1 MRCATAIFISLAVL
15 AQTLGAAPPPVRA
28 VQTMDQAHQLL
39 VQGATF
45 PQRAAVLKLA
55 GELREALLKALYL
68 PQERYPTARP
78 ILLLLNPQQ
87 RPEIPPDV
95 EVIEDPGG
103 LKLQL
108 RLAPLEGEVSPQVER
123 SLLTALIV
131 ELSQRPLAPGGSNK
145 LEPVL
150 SPPRWLV
157 DAVLYKH
164 HHPDSRFFPVRLRPV
179 LEAGKI
185 PSPLLLLA
193 RPENDIAASS
203 EEEISLARC
212 LLWMLTN
219 RSENR
224 SGLRALLKTDFTQN
238 PLQNIQKLFP
248 FLGDTEASLYK
259 EWTLA
264 IAAYGT
270 QDEIVSLDGPKTQL
284 EIERLLQLD
293 LTEAETGRHL
303 RFPLEQFS
311 DFLRFPGIR
320 SVLATRQLEWILLQE
335 RGHFL
340 YTAVIATYAA
350 VCGELSRGKTE
361 GIPLRLRE
369 ATLERESVSARLS
382 RIRDHMNWY
391 QAVAAPRQNSAKLR
405 EFYRILDQRPALSE
419 KVIEALDKA
428 ELQLKEEG
436 EREDI
441 TRILDDAQRR
451 KIEK

>member
-1 MRCATAIFISLAVL
+1 MRCATAIFLSLAVL
-15 AQTLGAAPPPVRA
+15 AQSLGAAPPPVRA
-28 VQTMDQAHQLL
+28 VQTMDQSHQLL

-55 GELREALLKALYL
+55 GELRESLLKALYL
-68 PQERYPTARP
+68 PLERYPTARP
-78 ILLLLNPQQ
+78 LLLLLNPQQ
-87 RPEIPPDV
+87 RPEIPPEV

-108 RLAPLEGEVSPQVER
+108 RLAPLEGEASPQVER
-123 SLLTALIV
+123 AILTALII
-131 ELSQRPLAPGGSNK
+131 ELSQRPSSPGGSDK

-150 SPPRWLV
+150 YPPRWLV
-157 DAVLYKH
+157 DAVLHKH
-164 HHPDSRFFPVRLRPV
+164 HHPDSRFSPVRLRPV
-179 LEAGKI
+179 LEGGRI

-193 RPENDIAASS
+193 RPENDVAVSS
-203 EEEISLARC
+203 EEEIALARC

-224 SGLRALLKTDFTQN
+224 SGLWALLKTDFTQD
-238 PLQNIQKLFP
+238 PLRSIQKLFP
-248 FLGDTEASLYK
+248 FLGNTEASLTK

-284 EIERLLQLD
+284 EIERLLQFD
-293 LTEAETGRHL
+293 LTETETGRHL
-303 RFPLEQFS
+303 SLPLEQFS

-320 SVLATRQLEWILLQE
+320 SILATRQLEWILLQE

-340 YTAVIATYAA
+340 YGAVIATYAA
-350 VCGELSRGKTE
+350 VCGELARGKTE

-391 QAVAAPRQNSAKLR
+391 QAVVAPRQNSAKLR
-405 EFYRILDQRPALSE
+405 EFYRILDQQPALSE
-419 KVIEALDKA
+419 KVLLALDKA
-428 ELQLKEEG
+428 ELQLKEEA
-436 EREDI
+436 ERENI
-441 TRILDDAQRR
+441 TRILDDARLRR
-451 KIEK
+451 NEK